1 MMKWSKLM
9 MLSAV
14 MCVCAITVLK
24 TADAQDTELEE
35 SVWDKTKDVASDVW
49 EGTKEVGADMWDGTK
64 RVSSDIWEGTKV
76 VGSDIKDGISDDEEM
91 MSSQKNEASGG

>member
-1 MMKWSKLM
+1 MKWSKLM

-14 MCVCAITVLK
+14 ICGCAITVLK

>member
-1 MMKWSKLM
+1 MKWSKLM

-24 TADAQDTELEE
+24 TADAQDVELEE

-49 EGTKEVGADMWDGTK
+49 EGTKEVGANVWDGAK
-64 RVSSDIWEGTKV
+64 KVSSDVWEGTKE
-76 VGSDIKDGISDDEEM
+76 VGSDIKDGISDDEDM
-91 MSSQKNEASGG
+91 MPPQKNEASGG